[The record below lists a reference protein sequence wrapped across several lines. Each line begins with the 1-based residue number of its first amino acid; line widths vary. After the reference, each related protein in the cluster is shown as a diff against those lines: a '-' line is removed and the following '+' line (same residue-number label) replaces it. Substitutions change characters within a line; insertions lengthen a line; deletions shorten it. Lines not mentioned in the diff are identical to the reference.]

1 MSLSKREK
9 SIDRSLAIP
18 AVIAITLLST
28 GAASMIY
35 EVALI
40 REFTILLG
48 SSFYSGAIVLSAIMG
63 GLAIGSFLIGRLS
76 DRVKN
81 PFLLLFIL
89 EMLIA
94 IISLFIVPVTR
105 GFALSD
111 EWMLTD
117 VIISTFKL
125 VGLSPTSWHILLIYS
140 SGILLIPA
148 ILMGGELPVAIKI
161 LLKSDTRRI
170 GEVTGFAYFL
180 DTIGGIFGAISAGII
195 MIPLIGS
202 IRTVHIGGILNT
214 IGATSVAFYIFF
226 LARKMGQGMGKIPY
240 DGPIGEKD
248 LRLKVFLLIAI
259 VLILPALFTWGYL
272 QADELEY
279 TTTLDLYSGQMILD
293 QRQSKF
299 QTITVV
305 EHNILGRVLFLD
317 GKEQISESD
326 DEPYSEAL
334 VLPAMV
340 TMLGNRD
347 EPIDVLLIGGGDL
360 GCLEV
365 LTRFSDD
372 DLKSVTL
379 VDLDPEVIEV
389 SKEYFKSIHN
399 DSWKDDRLEYIA
411 MDGRK
416 YVRDAIRNH
425 REYDIIIL
433 DLPDPNDDLLATFY
447 SLEFYLELYQLLSED
462 GIIATQATQADWALG
477 ADGFVVIAN
486 TLEASD
492 FPVVRMYTQYV
503 PSFGN
508 WGFAIASKRYDPI
521 QMTESDIDDLLE
533 DVDTNTYDGKVH
545 LFLFALPPWLER
557 DINEGLQ
564 LINTIDRPIIIR
576 EY

>member
-214 IGATSVAFYIFF
+214 IGATSVAFYILF
-226 LARKMGQGMGKIPY
+226 LARKMGQGMGKLPY

-248 LRLKVFLLIAI
+248 SRLKVFLLIAI

-533 DVDTNTYDGKVH
+533 GVDTNTYDGKVH

>member
-1 MSLSKREK
+1 MNPPKSKMLIK
-9 SIDRSLAIP
+9 KVTATLV
-18 AVIAITLLST
+18 VIAITLIST

-35 EVALI
+35 EVTLI

-48 SSFYSGAIVLSAIMG
+48 SSFYSGAIVLSAVMG

-94 IISLFIVPVTR
+94 LISLVIVPVTR

-125 VGLSPTSWHILLIYS
+125 IGLAPTSWHVLLIY
-140 SGILLIPA
+140 GATILLIPA

-161 LLKSDTRRI
+161 LSKPDTERI
-170 GEVTGFAYFL
+170 GEVTGLAYFL

-202 IRTVHIGGILNT
+202 IRTVHTGGFLNT
-214 IGATSVAFYIFF
+214 IGAMSVAFYMIFVQ
-226 LARKMGQGMGKIPY
+226 RTYDHDSQEIPSDDSKNKISNK
-240 DGPIGEKD
+240 G
-248 LRLKVFLLIAI
+248 VFLMIAI
-259 VLILPALFTWGYL
+259 VLILPSLFAVGYY
-272 QADELEY
+272 QAEQLEY
-279 TTTLDLYSGQMILD
+279 TTTLDLYPGQVILD

-299 QTITVV
+299 QTITVI
-305 EHNILGRVLFLD
+305 EHNVLGRVLFLD

-340 TMLGNRD
+340 TMLGNQD
-347 EPIDVLLIGGGDL
+347 EPLDVLLIGGGDL

-365 LTRFSDD
+365 LTRFSGD

-379 VDLDPEVIEV
+379 VDLDPEVIGV
-389 SKEYFKSIHN
+389 SKKYFVSIHN
-399 DSWKDDRLEYIA
+399 DSWQDPRYEYLA

-416 YVRDAIRNH
+416 YVGGAIK
-425 REYDIIIL
+425 EGKEFDLIIL
-433 DLPDPNDDLLATFY
+433 DLPDPNDDVLATFY
-447 SLEFYLELYQLLSED
+447 SLEFYNELYLLLGDD
-462 GIIATQATQADWALG
+462 GIMATQATQADWTLG
-477 ADGFVVIAN
+477 ADGLVVIAN
-486 TLEASD
+486 TLERSD
-492 FPVVRMYTQYV
+492 FPIVMVYTQYV
-503 PSFGN
+503 PSFGG
-508 WGFAIASKRYDPI
+508 WGFAIASKTYDPL
-521 QMTESDIDDLLE
+521 QLTEEEVIEILAGI
-533 DVDTNTYDGKVH
+533 DTNTYDGKVH
-545 LFLFALPPWLER
+545 FSLFALPPWLEK
-557 DINEGLQ
+557 DIDEGLQ